1 MKDLTTGKPL
11 KVIIMFAIPI
21 IFGSIFQQFYNF
33 ADAKIVS
40 AYVGTDAFAAV
51 GATSVVSNTII
62 AFMNGL
68 TQGFAIPIAISYG
81 AKEEK
86 NMRKLVAGT
95 MKLTLAT
102 TVLVTACVLIAI
114 PNILTA
120 LKTPDEIYD
129 ISLSYVRIILCGVV
143 FCAIYNMCANTLRAV
158 GDSKTPLYC
167 LIASVIIN
175 VLLDLLFVGGFGLG
189 MKGAAYATLVAQA
202 CCAIACLIIMFLRF
216 RVLLPKK
223 DEWHLNGSQYGTL
236 ITTGLS
242 MGLMTCIVNL
252 GTIVLQSAIN
262 SLGTVV
268 VAAHT
273 AARRVFDVLC
283 VTLYCIGI
291 SMTTFVSQNL
301 GARKPERVKQGVWV
315 AIRLVTIITT
325 VLIVICFVFGEAVFQ
340 WLTSSTDKELI
351 DYAVMYSRIS
361 ILFFYALGPLFIL
374 RCSLQ
379 GLGKRI
385 IPILSSVV
393 EMVIKV
399 LSANFLVPLC
409 GYVGVA
415 FTEPIS
421 WVIMAVVLAVAFFTC
436 DIKSLMQKEEALEI
450 VTEET

>member
-81 AKEEK
+81 AKDEK
-86 NMRKLVAGT
+86 NMRKYVAGT
-95 MKLTLAT
+95 FKLTFAMT
-102 TVLVTACVLIAI
+102 VVVTATVLLLI

-129 ISLSYVRIILCGVV
+129 IALVYVRIILCGVI
-143 FCAIYNMCANTLRAV
+143 FSAIYNMCANTLRAV

-175 VLLDLLFVGGFGLG
+175 VGLDLAFVGGFGLG
-189 MKGAAYATLVAQA
+189 MKGAAYATLIAQA
-202 CCAIACLIIMFLRF
+202 CCAGACLTIMILRF

-223 DEWHLNGSQYGTL
+223 DEWRLSGSQYETL

-273 AARRVFDVLC
+273 AGRRVFDVLC

-315 AIRLVTIITT
+315 AIRLVTVVTT
-325 VLIVICFVFGEAVFQ
+325 VLIVVCFVFGEAVFK
-340 WLTSSTDKELI
+340 WITSSSDKELI
-351 DYAVMYSRIS
+351 GYAVMYSRIS
-361 ILFFYALGPLFIL
+361 IVFFYFLGPLFIL

-379 GLGKRI
+379 GLGKRV
-385 IPILSSVV
+385 IPIVSSVV
-393 EMVIKV
+393 EMVIKI

-415 FTEPIS
+415 FTEPTS
-421 WVIMAVVLAVAFFTC
+421 WVIMSVVLAFAFFRC
-436 DIKSLMQKEEALEI
+436 DIKALMPEEGAAGLAEEA
-450 VTEET
+450 

>member
-11 KVIIMFAIPI
+11 KVIVMFAIPI

-81 AKEEK
+81 AKDEK
-86 NMRKLVAGT
+86 NMRKYVAGT
-95 MKLTLAT
+95 FKLTIAT
-102 TVLVTACVLIAI
+102 TIIVTASVLLLI
-114 PNILTA
+114 PNILTV

-129 ISLSYVRIILCGVV
+129 IALGYVRIILCGVV
-143 FCAIYNMCANTLRAV
+143 FSATYNMCANTLRAV

-167 LIASVIIN
+167 LIASVFMN
-175 VLLDLLFVGGFGLG
+175 VGLDLALVGGLGLG
-189 MKGAAYATLVAQA
+189 MKGAAYATLISQA
-202 CCAIACLIIMFLRF
+202 FCSFACLTIMILRF
-216 RVLLPKK
+216 RILLPKK
-223 DEWHLNGSQYGTL
+223 DEWHLSGNQYETL

-301 GARKPERVKQGVWV
+301 GARKPERVKQGVWI
-315 AIRLVTIITT
+315 AIRLVTVVTT
-325 VLIVICFVFGEAVFQ
+325 VLIVVCFVFGEAVFK
-340 WLTSSTDKELI
+340 WLTSSADKELI
-351 DYAVMYSRIS
+351 NNAVMYSRIS
-361 ILFFYALGPLFIL
+361 IVFFYALGPLFVL

-385 IPILSSVV
+385 MPIVSSVV

-399 LSANFLVPLC
+399 LSAKFFVPLL

-415 FTEPIS
+415 FTEPTS
-421 WVIMAVVLAVAFFTC
+421 WIIMAVVLAVAFFRC
-436 DIKSLMQKEEALEI
+436 DIDKMLPNDTADEVAVE
-450 VTEET
+450 

>member
-1 MKDLTTGKPL
+1 M
-11 KVIIMFAIPI
+11 
-21 IFGSIFQQFYNF
+21 
-33 ADAKIVS
+33 
-40 AYVGTDAFAAV
+40 
-51 GATSVVSNTII
+51 
-62 AFMNGL
+62 
-68 TQGFAIPIAISYG
+68 
-81 AKEEK
+81 
-86 NMRKLVAGT
+86 
-95 MKLTLAT
+95 
-102 TVLVTACVLIAI
+102 
-114 PNILTA
+114 
-120 LKTPDEIYD
+120 
-129 ISLSYVRIILCGVV
+129 
-143 FCAIYNMCANTLRAV
+143 
-158 GDSKTPLYC
+158 
-167 LIASVIIN
+167 
-175 VLLDLLFVGGFGLG
+175 
-189 MKGAAYATLVAQA
+189 
-202 CCAIACLIIMFLRF
+202 
-216 RVLLPKK
+216 
-223 DEWHLNGSQYGTL
+223 
-236 ITTGLS
+236 
-242 MGLMTCIVNL
+242 NL

-385 IPILSSVV
+385 IPIVSSVV

-436 DIKSLMQKEEALEI
+436 DIKSLMQKEESLGI